1 MAWEK
6 LKELKIGATPIGEI
20 VSLSLDK
27 KTMTLL
33 LSGFVVLASLFS
45 FWVFKRLELTR
56 LQADLKAIEKQ
67 LAAAPPAS
75 AGQGGSRSGV
85 GTPPPVLPRGID
97 KPQVVLEFVRLA
109 NKNQVQDLS
118 LRIEEPKAA
127 ETPAGKKP
135 LPVSPPGEGKVGSFD
150 LKLTFSVGWRDLGY
164 LLEDLR
170 KSPYPIA
177 LQSLEVK
184 REARLP
190 TVLMGVKV
198 FYLRGTGT
206 GA

>member
-1 MAWEK
+1 MAWEQ
-6 LKELKIGATPIGEI
+6 LKELKIGETPIGEI
-20 VSLSLDK
+20 VGLAMNK

-33 LSGFVVLASLFS
+33 VSLFVLLGSLFS
-45 FWVFKRLELTR
+45 FWVFKRSELKR
-56 LQADLKAIEKQ
+56 LQTDLKAIEKQ
-67 LAAAPPAS
+67 MAAQPAAAS
-75 AGQGGSRSGV
+75 QGGSRSGV
-85 GTPPPVLPRGID
+85 VGVPRLVLPRGVD

-135 LPVSPPGEGKVGSFD
+135 PPVSPPGEGKVGSFD

-190 TVLMGVKV
+190 
-198 FYLRGTGT
+198 
-206 GA
+206 